1 MNLDDIEN
9 KILRW
14 LNEFPLVDR
23 RDFQIV
29 LSTKYRDTLLEEEFD
44 ALNLFCI
51 NEIHRPIF
59 VSPFVQKDITVVNNR
74 KRPIT
79 DILELEVLK

>member
-1 MNLDDIEN
+1 MLYLEEIEE

-23 RDFQIV
+23 KDFQII
-29 LSTKYRDTLLEEEFD
+29 LYKKYRKTLSIEEFD
-44 ALNLFCI
+44 EFNLFCKD
-51 NEIHRPIF
+51 EIYKYIS
-59 VSPFVQKDITVVNNR
+59 VSPFVEKDITVVNNR

-79 DILELEVLK
+79 DILELEVL